1 MLWCLA
7 TCVYLFGVLVP
18 HTIALCSANLSIS
31 LIGLDVGLSLSFL
44 LFARLKYVSAACGK
58 CSERQHSS
66 TPTHC
71 SSKDLS
77 SSSSM
82 RDNSISILSESSKT
96 FLTMPGQISL
106 AKMLDSPKIFPSPHR
121 SSSTYARNCNPSSHL
136 YESPKHLYKYEFER
150 YVYQQNGTT
159 VSSGG
164 GGGGMPPANT
174 LFTPQSSMAN
184 GRGNLYPLRVNS
196 RLAHC
201 PPPMEATSPMERLTS
216 AYTADGDALDFA
228 SMGRSQSMARPH
240 PHLPLH
246 PHPPPHGPS
255 HAFRSRFFDRDN
267 FISLS

>member
-1 MLWCLA
+1 M
-7 TCVYLFGVLVP
+7 P

-31 LIGLDVGLSLSFL
+31 LIGLDVSLSLSFL
-44 LFARLKYVSAACGK
+44 LFARLKYVYAACAK
-58 CSERQHSS
+58 CSREQQHSS

-96 FLTMPGQISL
+96 FLTLPGQISL
-106 AKMLDSPKIFPSPHR
+106 AKMLDSPKIYPSPHR

-150 YVYQQNGTT
+150 HLYNN
-159 VSSGG
+159 SAADGG
-164 GGGGMPPANT
+164 GGVLTVSNT
-174 LFTPQSSMAN
+174 LYTPSSLAN
-184 GRGNLYPLRVNS
+184 GRGSLFPLRVNS

-201 PPPMEATSPMERLTS
+201 PPPMEPTSPLDRFSS
-216 AYTADGDALDFA
+216 AYADGDACSLDLSNMA
-228 SMGRSQSMARPH
+228 RRINSLARPH
-240 PHLPLH
+240 PQS
-246 PHPPPHGPS
+246 HPPPPPLPHGPS

>member
-7 TCVYLFGVLVP
+7 TCVYLLGVLVS
-18 HTIALCSANLSIS
+18 HTIALSSANLSIS
-31 LIGLDVGLSLSFL
+31 LIGLDVGLSLSFF
-44 LFARLKYVSAACGK
+44 LFARSKYVYAVCAK
-58 CSERQHSS
+58 CTHRHHSS

-71 SSKDLS
+71 SNKDLS
-77 SSSSM
+77 SSTSM
-82 RDNSISILSESSKT
+82 RDNSISVLSESSKT

-150 YVYQQNGTT
+150 YLYPHNGTA
-159 VSSGG
+159 SS
-164 GGGGMPPANT
+164 GGGGMPPSNT
-174 LFTPQSSMAN
+174 LYTPQSSMAN

-201 PPPMEATSPMERLTS
+201 PPPMEPTSPMERLSSTF
-216 AYTADGDALDFA
+216 TADGDAVNFA
-228 SMGRSQSMARPH
+228 SMSRSQSMARPH
-240 PHLPLH
+240 AHFPLH
-246 PHPPPHGPS
+246 AHPPPHGPS

>member
-1 MLWCLA
+1 M
-7 TCVYLFGVLVP
+7 P
-18 HTIALCSANLSIS
+18 HTVALCSANLSIS

-44 LFARLKYVSAACGK
+44 LFARLKYVYLACAK
-58 CSERQHSS
+58 CSGQHQHSS

-96 FLTMPGQISL
+96 FLTLPGQISL
-106 AKMLDSPKIFPSPHR
+106 AKMLDSPKIYPSPHR
-121 SSSTYARNCNPSSHL
+121 SSSTYARNGNPSSHL

-150 YVYQQNGTT
+150 HLYNG
-159 VSSGG
+159 SAGGGSGG
-164 GGGGMPPANT
+164 MTASNT
-174 LFTPQSSMAN
+174 LYTPSSMAN
-184 GRGNLYPLRVNS
+184 GRGSLFPLRVNS

-201 PPPMEATSPMERLTS
+201 PPSMEPTSPMERFSS
-216 AYTADGDALDFA
+216 AYHDGDACSLDF
-228 SMGRSQSMARPH
+228 SRPTNSMARPH
-240 PHLPLH
+240 PHPN
-246 PHPPPHGPS
+246 PRPPPPHLPS